1 MKYKQKST
9 TLFVEKNEAADKVLC
24 MVENLKQIT
33 ADHTII
39 NRVTA
44 LVAQILGGK
53 GQEGNFER
61 CVKWKDE
68 LIQSISYLKIYRKK
82 FINELNLHLS
92 NAIDFEFKTVKP
104 TVDCEVHYFGVK
116 YLVNVD
122 KTDPFNIKIKFL
134 NLDGEVFF
142 YLGADFSLVNQKP
155 LHNAIW
161 VETRYMVAWANL
173 IPAIIKPTEEY
184 HTVKEVNLTYR
195 KYELI

>member
-9 TLFVEKNEAADKVLC
+9 TLFVKKNEAADKVLC

-61 CVKWKDE
+61 CVEWKDE

-82 FINELNLHLS
+82 FIKELNLHLS
-92 NAIDFEFKTVKP
+92 NAIDFEFKPVKP
-104 TVDCEVHYFGVK
+104 TADCEIDFFGVK
-116 YLVNVD
+116 YLVKVD
-122 KTDPFNIKIKFL
+122 KTDPYNIKIKFL
-134 NLDGEVFF
+134 RLDSGVFF
-142 YLGADFSLVNQKP
+142 YLGVDFSLVDQKP

-161 VETRYMVAWANL
+161 VETYYMVAFANL
-173 IPAIIKPTEEY
+173 IPTIIKPTEEY
-184 HTVKEVNLTYR
+184 HTLKKYR